1 MPVSMSP
8 GTSMAPIAARPAW
21 APDCQSLAFEPVP
34 YAPWQVGTLKY

>member
-8 GTSMAPIAARPAW
+8 GTSIAPIAAKPAC

-34 YAPWQVGTLKY
+34 